1 MFLALK
7 VRNFSSRRIKKMEC
21 FNLKEYTGSNKSI
34 TGKKFVKLTLS
45 VSSLCVFSH
54 MYCSR
59 DINITSYRMTSTRE
73 RGNVFTTWNRNILI
87 RSFFYITGREGCQ
100 RRSWSNGTTRTYF
113 PLKIRFVG

>member
-1 MFLALK
+1 MFLVLK
-7 VRNFSSRRIKKMEC
+7 LRNFSSRDRIKKMEC

-45 VSSLCVFSH
+45 VSSLCYVFSH

-59 DINITSYRMTSTRE
+59 DISITLYRMTST

-87 RSFFYITGREGCQ
+87 WSFFYITGREGCQ